1 MHLARILT
9 LLAVGTSFMALPA
22 EAKDK
27 DKDKKKKKDKDRD
40 ERHYDQSDDYYRQQR
55 PGVTIAVQ
63 PQRRTYYT
71 RPSSTVVIQQQ
82 RPAYYESQRPA
93 YYDQQRYVE
102 QSGYSSPSLGI
113 DVQRGL
119 ARQGYYRGPIDGDIG
134 PGSRSA
140 IRAFQADNGFAPT
153 GRIDRRLLE
162 ALR

>member
-9 LLAVGTSFMALPA
+9 LLVVGMSFLELPA
-22 EAKDK
+22 GAKDK
-27 DKDKKKKKDKDRD
+27 DKDKKKHKDKDRD
-40 ERHYDQSDDYYRQQR
+40 EHHDHSDDYYYRQQR
-55 PGVTIAVQ
+55 PSVTIAVQ

-82 RPAYYESQRPA
+82 RPAYY
-93 YYDQQRYVE
+93 DQQRYVD
-102 QSGYSSPSLGI
+102 QSSYSSPSLGI

-140 IRAFQADNGFAPT
+140 IRAFQADNGLAPT